1 MMTQKSLQ
9 VELMVDNSKTAMEY
23 EHFLRMLGLVPIIKV
38 KQEDIVLRGNKITNF
53 SDFGRG
59 IREDFQ
65 EMMDITTTELTEF
78 KEMLK
83 GKFEENM
90 AVFDKLLKIPQ
101 RGNSQTIK
109 KVSSFESLK
118 KILQERFDFKEDS
131 VNDLVRIFQEADL
144 CTIFNIVEMRYACYC
159 FGEKARCGGAPRKL
173 SISKNSYIKKLKEE
187 LIDVVRKLKDIFEK
201 DSNNFIQY
209 AVVFCMVQENIVTGL
224 IGYDFPF
231 WGEKSKKKYV
241 NANIIEMP
249 TYTIITEYW
258 YWRDFRF
265 YCFGVGEARLHE
277 KYSEST
283 YFWQKAA
290 LEDYTGPKSIQIYR
304 EMGNDVALYFLYI
317 CLRTHLEE
325 SIEEDIKKLLKAIEM
340 GKYGES
346 HYIIYIAIEILTYIG
361 RRDVARK
368 IYNNLDINKVKE
380 DYIFLFGEENF
391 RVFFDLV
398 CCLS

>member
-9 VELMVDNSKTAMEY
+9 VELMVDNPKTAMEY

-65 EMMDITTTELTEF
+65 EMMDITTAELTEF

-109 KVSSFESLK
+109 EVSSFESLK

-159 FGEKARCGGAPRKL
+159 FGEKARCGSAPSKL

-209 AVVFCMVQENIVTGL
+209 AVVFCMV
-224 IGYDFPF
+224 
-231 WGEKSKKKYV
+231 
-241 NANIIEMP
+241 
-249 TYTIITEYW
+249 
-258 YWRDFRF
+258 
-265 YCFGVGEARLHE
+265 
-277 KYSEST
+277 
-283 YFWQKAA
+283 
-290 LEDYTGPKSIQIYR
+290 
-304 EMGNDVALYFLYI
+304 
-317 CLRTHLEE
+317 
-325 SIEEDIKKLLKAIEM
+325 
-340 GKYGES
+340 
-346 HYIIYIAIEILTYIG
+346 
-361 RRDVARK
+361 
-368 IYNNLDINKVKE
+368 
-380 DYIFLFGEENF
+380 
-391 RVFFDLV
+391 
-398 CCLS
+398 